1 MNEQRFRDLRFGLD
15 EKFVFLRGLQVWKL
29 IEAIYSDYGNA
40 KTYFSCEL
48 KGIIV

>member
-29 IEAIYSDYGNA
+29 VEANLFRLW
-40 KTYFSCEL
+40 KR
-48 KGIIV
+48 